1 MPWNWAAGDGRQ
13 NALGTECDCNRQ
25 RGKYGCRI
33 SVVSGR
39 IPLLLRRKKKKTSI
53 GGPWKSVVKANIQHP
68 CRDFCAI
75 IFIGR
80 STGAIESVAWKMVWC
95 LGGDGEEGDA
105 YPSPIAGDR
114 ELHFCIH
121 GQRDI
126 SCCSAVAE
134 GGGMLSCFLCQ
145 IIISV
150 HMWNLGI
157 ALKAQELS

>member
-1 MPWNWAAGDGRQ
+1 M
-13 NALGTECDCNRQ
+13 GTECDCNRQ

-39 IPLLLRRKKKKTSI
+39 IPLLLGRKKKKMSI

-68 CRDFCAI
+68 CRDFYAI
-75 IFIGR
+75 IFIGK

-105 YPSPIAGDR
+105 YPSPIAGDG

-121 GQRDI
+121 GQRT
-126 SCCSAVAE
+126 SPAAVLWLRKEECFPVSSARS
-134 GGGMLSCFLCQ
+134 LSQSICET
-145 IIISV
+145 
-150 HMWNLGI
+150 W
-157 ALKAQELS
+157 ELL